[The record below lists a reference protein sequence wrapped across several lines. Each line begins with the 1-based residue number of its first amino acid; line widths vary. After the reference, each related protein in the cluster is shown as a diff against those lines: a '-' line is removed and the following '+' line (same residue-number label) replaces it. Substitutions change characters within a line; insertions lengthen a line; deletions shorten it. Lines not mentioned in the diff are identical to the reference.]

1 MHTIWRYN
9 CGTFLK
15 EMHASQEIMYSLPL
29 MEAYASVSYLWHLE
43 KVSLCLSRLCAVHAS
58 LTHDTLDLAT

>member
-29 MEAYASVSYLWHLE
+29 MEPVHRLAIYGIWKRFLCVYLDC
-43 KVSLCLSRLCAVHAS
+43 VLCMRV
-58 LTHDTLDLAT
+58 